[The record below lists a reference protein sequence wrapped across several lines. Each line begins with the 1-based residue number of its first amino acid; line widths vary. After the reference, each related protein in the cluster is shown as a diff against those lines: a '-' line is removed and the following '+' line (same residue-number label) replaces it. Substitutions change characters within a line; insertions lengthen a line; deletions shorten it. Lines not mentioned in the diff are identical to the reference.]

1 LTNKALGSKK
11 WKDIRLRVLARDG
24 YVCYICGGE
33 ATQVDHVIPRTKMG
47 DMWDMDNLAAICR
60 RCNLMKGDKQL
71 GVFLGVSST
80 PPVFLD
86 NLSPIR
92 SRPVIDSPFTVR
104 PNPEGS

>member
-80 PPVFLD
+80 DRKSV
-86 NLSPIR
+86 
-92 SRPVIDSPFTVR
+92 V
-104 PNPEGS
+104 

>member
-47 DMWDMDNLAAICR
+47 DMWDMDNLAAVCR
-60 RCNLMKGDKQL
+60 TCNIKKGDKQL
-71 GVFLGVSST
+71 GVFLGSAST
-80 PPVFLD
+80 PPVFPGSSL
-86 NLSPIR
+86 PETR
-92 SRPVIDSPFTVR
+92 VAQPDSPFNR
-104 PNPEGS
+104 AEKAK

>member
-1 LTNKALGSKK
+1 MTNKALGSKK

-80 PPVFLD
+80 DRKSV
-86 NLSPIR
+86 
-92 SRPVIDSPFTVR
+92 V
-104 PNPEGS
+104 

>member
-1 LTNKALGSKK
+1 M
-11 WKDIRLRVLARDG
+11 LARDG

-80 PPVFLD
+80 PPVFSGS
-86 NLSPIR
+86 LSPIQ
-92 SRPVIDSPFTVR
+92 SETMLDSPFKLR
-104 PNPEGS
+104 PSPSQ

>member
-1 LTNKALGSKK
+1 MTNKALGSKK

-80 PPVFLD
+80 PPVFPDSSL
-86 NLSPIR
+86 PETR
-92 SRPVIDSPFTVR
+92 VAQPDSPFNR
-104 PNPEGS
+104 A

>member
-80 PPVFLD
+80 PPVFSGS
-86 NLSPIR
+86 LSPIQ
-92 SRPVIDSPFTVR
+92 SETMLDSPFKLR
-104 PNPEGS
+104 PSPSQ

>member
-60 RCNLMKGDKQL
+60 RCNISKGDKQL
-71 GVFLGVSST
+71 SVFLDRSST
-80 PPVFLD
+80 PPVFPDSSL
-86 NLSPIR
+86 PETR
-92 SRPVIDSPFTVR
+92 VAQPDSPFKK
-104 PNPEGS
+104 S

>member
-1 LTNKALGSKK
+1 
-11 WKDIRLRVLARDG
+11 VLARDG

-80 PPVFLD
+80 PPVFSTYA
-86 NLSPIR
+86 SPTR
-92 SRPVIDSPFTVR
+92 SETMLDSPFKTR
-104 PNPEGS
+104 PDPDQ

>member
-1 LTNKALGSKK
+1 MTNKALGSKK

-80 PPVFLD
+80 PPVFSSRI
-86 NLSPIR
+86 SPMQ
-92 SRPVIDSPFTVR
+92 SEPMQDSPFKIR
-104 PNPEGS
+104 PNPNQ